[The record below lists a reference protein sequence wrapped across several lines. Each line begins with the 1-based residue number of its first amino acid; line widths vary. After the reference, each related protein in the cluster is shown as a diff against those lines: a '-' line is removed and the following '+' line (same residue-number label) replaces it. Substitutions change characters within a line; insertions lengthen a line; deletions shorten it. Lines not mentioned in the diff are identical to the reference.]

1 MVVKGSLPPQ
11 VNAENDAE
19 LAPMKTR
26 VAVRILSTYYIALPF
41 ILVYLLFKI
50 FPPHPWYPEGWRY
63 VKMVFFVER
72 WNVWTTLD
80 ERLILLVIVTG
91 LLGSYIHSATSYA
104 DFRGN
109 REFEPSWL
117 IWYLLRPFIGASLAL
132 VVYFALRGGL
142 LAAVLSGNQPTDASQ
157 INPFGIGAIA
167 GLTGMFSK
175 QAADKLAEVFSTL
188 FRSQGDASRKD
199 SLTAPAPKISSLD
212 PTEGPATGGTQVTIT
227 GTGFV
232 AAAKVFFGTNPATN
246 VKLVSDTKL
255 TADTPAGEGVVDVTL
270 TNADDQKASA
280 SKAYTYLPNG
290 NVGGGEGSGGDGGE
304 ADDRDA
310 HEVDLKA
317 DTLDEEL
324 PITEGGVE

>member
-1 MVVKGSLPPQ
+1 MAAVVPPREQ
-11 VNAENDAE
+11 VNKKEDAE
-19 LAPMKTR
+19 LTPMKMG
-26 VAVRILSTYYIALPF
+26 VAVKILSAYYIALPF

-50 FPPHPWYPEGWRY
+50 FPPHPWYPESWRY
-63 VKMVFFVER
+63 VKMVFFVDQ

-109 REFEPSWL
+109 RQFEPSWL

-142 LAAVLSGNQPTDASQ
+142 LSAVLTGNQSTDTAQ
-157 INPFGIGAIA
+157 INPFGIGAIS

-199 SLTAPAPKISSLD
+199 ALVPAAPQITSLD
-212 PTEGPATGGTQVTIT
+212 PKEGPEGGGTTVTIT

-232 AAAKVFFGTNPATN
+232 ADAKVFFGANAATN
-246 VKLVSDTKL
+246 IVVVSDTIV
-255 TADTPAGEGVVDVTL
+255 TAATPAGTGVVDVII
-270 TNADDQKASA
+270 TNADGQQATA
-280 SKAYTYLPNG
+280 ANAYTYLSGAN
-290 NVGGGEGSGGDGGE
+290 GGGGDAGG
-304 ADDRDA
+304 ADANDEQDV
-310 HEVDLKA
+310 HDLDLKP
-317 DTLDEEL
+317 DTPDEDL
-324 PITEGGVE
+324 PITEGGVG